1 MYHQIIITN
10 RATNAS
16 RLLIHIVF
24 RVTRQEE
31 HDRCVLEVFVRL
43 PLIRIQIMATFQ
55 DLKYGPS
62 KSE

>member
-1 MYHQIIITN
+1 MITD
-10 RATNAS
+10 RAANAT

-24 RVTRQEE
+24 RVTREE
-31 HDRCVLEVFVRL
+31 EYDRCVLEVFVRL